1 MGTRSNT
8 IIYDDD
14 VQILNLYRQH
24 DGYLSGHG
32 IELLEFLEPMT
43 IVNGIPMGVSVSKLA
58 NGAGCLA
65 AQMVSRFK
73 VGVGSFYIESPAV
86 EGLYENDYTYIVK
99 VHGGESISI
108 EVYEYSERIFEEGSI
123 KSFKEFIVEE
133 VK

>member
-32 IELLEFLEPMT
+32 AELLEFLEPMT
-43 IVNGIPMGVSVSKLA
+43 IVNGFTMGATNIA

-65 AQMVSRFK
+65 AQMVAHFK
-73 VGVGSFYIESPAV
+73 VGVGGFYIQPPMGE
-86 EGLYENDYTYIVK
+86 LENDYTYTIK
-99 VHGGESISI
+99 VDRQLGGGNISI
-108 EVYEYSERIFEEGSI
+108 TVHAYEDQVFEGSVE
-123 KSFKEFIVEE
+123 SFKEFIAEE

>member
-14 VQILNLYRQH
+14 VHILNLYRQG

-32 IELLEFLEPMT
+32 SELLEFLEPLKM
-43 IVNGIPMGVSVSKLA
+43 VNGYSIGEPNQA

-65 AQMVSRFK
+65 AQMVAHFK
-73 VGVGSFYIESPAV
+73 VGVGGFYIQPPMGE
-86 EGLYENDYTYIVK
+86 LENDYTYTIK
-99 VHGGESISI
+99 VDRQLGGGNISI
-108 EVYEYSERIFEEGSI
+108 TVHAYEDQVFEGSVE
-123 KSFKEFIVEE
+123 SFKEFIAEE

>member
-32 IELLEFLEPMT
+32 AELLAFLEPMT
-43 IVNGIPMGVSVSKLA
+43 IVNGFTMGLTNIA

-65 AQMVSRFK
+65 AQMVAHFK
-73 VGVGSFYIESPAV
+73 VGVGGFYIQPPMGE
-86 EGLYENDYTYIVK
+86 LENDYTYDVVVK
-99 VHGGESISI
+99 DDVILLT
-108 EVYEYSERIFEEGSI
+108 VFDFEEIIFSGTI
-123 KSFKEFIVEE
+123 PEFKQFIEGM
-133 VK
+133 